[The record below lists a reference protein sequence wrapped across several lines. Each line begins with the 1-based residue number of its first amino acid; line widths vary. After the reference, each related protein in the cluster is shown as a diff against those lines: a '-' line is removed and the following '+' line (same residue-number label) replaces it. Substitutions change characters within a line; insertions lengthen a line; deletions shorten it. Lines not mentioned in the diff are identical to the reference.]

1 MQKKNQINRNILLI
15 YTEKIQINRNLQM
28 YCSNMFFEMYL

>member
-1 MQKKNQINRNILLI
+1 MQKENQINRNILLI
-15 YTEKIQINRNLQM
+15 YIEKIQINRNLQM